1 MSADVIDIAN
11 ARAKLIEAATKAADP
26 IHFRDMGI
34 LAAIDPAVDIVQA
47 SFALGFGGYRLRDA
61 DGFYILEPIPPQPA
75 A

>member
-1 MSADVIDIAN
+1 MSADIVDIAN
-11 ARAKLIEAATKAADP
+11 ARAKLIEAETKAAP
-26 IHFRDMGI
+26 IHLRDMGI

-47 SFALGFGGYRLRDA
+47 DFALGFGGYRLRDA